1 MAKNDSVS
9 KVHLSS
15 FDDLFQTD
23 ESREDLKRER
33 LMDIPISQ
41 IREFPEHPY
50 KVKDDESMVELVES
64 IKTRGLIQ
72 PVLVRPLDDGTY
84 EMVSGHR
91 RKRAFEL
98 AGIEKIPARVK
109 ELTRD
114 EAILSM
120 VDSNLQRDEILP
132 SEKAFAYKM
141 RLEAMNRQAGRPKKE
156 NLTPVE
162 SNFEKQR
169 TNEVLAEEVGES
181 REQIRRYIR
190 LTNLIPELLDL
201 VDEKLIAMRPAVEI
215 SYFTPEAQM
224 WLYDAIGAADA
235 TPSHAQTLRM
245 RKYAE
250 QGTLTKE
257 KIDTIMDEEKP
268 NQKEK
273 SPFRDNRISKAI
285 PSSIPKDKQCEYV
298 IKAIEYY
305 TRALQRSKDRGA
317 R

>member
-72 PVLVRPLDDGTY
+72 PVLVRPLMDGTY

-98 AGIEKIPARVK
+98 AGIDKIPARVK

-141 RLEAMNRQAGRPKKE
+141 RLEAMNRQGMRTDRTS
-156 NLTPVE
+156 TPTE
-162 SNFEKQR
+162 SKFR
-169 TNEVLAEEVGES
+169 TNEQLAEEVGES

>member
-1 MAKNDSVS
+1 MAKQDSVS
-9 KVHLSS
+9 KVHLNS

-33 LMDIPISQ
+33 LMEIPISL
-41 IREFPEHPY
+41 IHDFPDHPY
-50 KVKDDESMVELVES
+50 KVKDDENMFELVES

-98 AGIEKIPARVK
+98 ANIEKIPARVQ
-109 ELTRD
+109 ELTMD

-132 SEKAFAYKM
+132 SEKAFAFKM
-141 RLEAMNRQAGRPKKE
+141 RLDAMNRQAGRPKKE

-162 SNFEKQR
+162 SNSSKLR
-169 TNEVLAEEVGES
+169 TNEILAEEVGES

-201 VDEKLIAMRPAVEI
+201 VDEKQIAMRPAVEI

-224 WLYDAIGAADA
+224 WLFEAIEFADA

-245 RKYAE
+245 RKFAE
-250 QGTLTKE
+250 QGRLSEDVITA
-257 KIDTIMDEEKP
+257 IMDEEKP

-273 SPFRDNRISKAI
+273 SPFRDNRISNAI
-285 PSSIPKDKQCEYV
+285 PKSIPKEKQCEYV
-298 IKAIEYY
+298 LKAIDYY
-305 TRALQRSKDRGA
+305 NRMLQKRREREA

>member
-1 MAKNDSVS
+1 MAKKDSVS

-141 RLEAMNRQAGRPKKE
+141 RLEAMNRQGMRTDRTS
-156 NLTPVE
+156 TPTE
-162 SNFEKQR
+162 SKFR
-169 TNEVLAEEVGES
+169 TNEQLAEEVGES

>member
-9 KVHLSS
+9 KIHLSS

-23 ESREDLKRER
+23 ESREELKRER
-33 LMDIPISQ
+33 LIEIPIDQ
-41 IREFPEHPY
+41 IRDFPDHPY
-50 KVKDDESMVELVES
+50 KVRDDESMTELVES
-64 IKTRGLIQ
+64 VKTRGLIQ
-72 PVLVRPLDDGTY
+72 PVLVRPVEDGMY

-98 AGIEKIPARVK
+98 AGIEKIPARVQ

-141 RLEAMNRQAGRPKKE
+141 RLEAMKRQGQRNDLTYRPLGDKLENKRAGE
-156 NLTPVE
+156 LLGET
-162 SNFEKQR
+162 
-169 TNEVLAEEVGES
+169 VGES
-181 REQIRRYIR
+181 ERQVQRYIR
-190 LTNLIPELLDL
+190 LTNLIPEMLDL
-201 VDEKLIAMRPAVEI
+201 VDEKQIAMRPAVEI
-215 SYFTPEAQM
+215 SYLTPKEQKCLVEAIS
-224 WLYDAIGAADA
+224 YEDC

-245 RKYAE
+245 RRFSE
-250 QGTLTKE
+250 QGKLTNE
-257 KIDTIMDEEKP
+257 AIEAIMSEEKP

-273 SPFRDNRISKAI
+273 SPFRDSRIAKAI
-285 PSSIPKDKQCEYV
+285 PQSVPKEKQCDFV
-298 IKAIEYY
+298 IKAIEHY
-305 TRALQRSKDRGA
+305 TRFLQRSKDKGA

>member
-1 MAKNDSVS
+1 MAKKNDSVS
-9 KVHLSS
+9 KITLTSY
-15 FDDLFQTD
+15 DDLFETD

-33 LMDIPISQ
+33 LMEIPISE
-41 IREFPEHPY
+41 IRDFPDHPY
-50 KVKDDESMVELVES
+50 KVKDDEAMLELVES
-64 IKTRGLIQ
+64 IRTRGLIQ
-72 PVLVRPLDDGTY
+72 PVLVRPVEDGKY

-98 AGIEKIPARVK
+98 ANIEKIPARVM

-141 RLEAMNRQAGRPKKE
+141 RLEAMNRQGARTDKTS
-156 NLTPVE
+156 TPVE
-162 SNFEKQR
+162 SKFR
-169 TNEVLAEEVGES
+169 TNEVLANEVGES

-190 LTNLIPELLDL
+190 LTNLIPALLNL

-215 SYFTPEAQM
+215 SYLSQDAQRWIFEAIE
-224 WLYDAIGAADA
+224 YNDC

-245 RKYAE
+245 RKFAE
-250 QGTLTKE
+250 QGKLSKDV
-257 KIDTIMDEEKP
+257 IDTIMDEEKP

-273 SPFRDNRISKAI
+273 SPFRDDRITSHI
-285 PSSIPKDKQCEYV
+285 PKNIPKDKHCEFV
-298 IKAIEYY
+298 IKAVDYY
-305 TRALQRSKDRGA
+305 SRVLQRSRDKER
-317 R
+317 

>member
-1 MAKNDSVS
+1 MAKNDSKSPVY
-9 KVHLSS
+9 LNS
-15 FDDLFQTD
+15 FDDLVQTD

-33 LMDIPISQ
+33 LMEIPIAL
-41 IREFPEHPY
+41 IHDFPDHPY
-50 KVKDDESMVELVES
+50 KVKDDENMDELVES

-98 AGIEKIPARVK
+98 ADIERIPARVQ

-141 RLEAMNRQAGRPKKE
+141 RLEAMNRQGMRTDRT
-156 NLTPVE
+156 LTPVE
-162 SNFEKQR
+162 SKFR
-169 TNEVLAEEVGES
+169 TNEQLAEEVGES

-190 LTNLIPELLDL
+190 LTNLIQPLLNL
-201 VDEKLIAMRPAVEI
+201 VDRKFIAMRPAVEI
-215 SYFTPEAQM
+215 SYLSSEEQGWLFEA
-224 WLYDAIGAADA
+224 IEFADA

-245 RKYAE
+245 RKFAE
-250 QGTLTKE
+250 QGRLSKDV
-257 KIDTIMDEEKP
+257 IDTIMDEEKP

-273 SPFRDNRISKAI
+273 SPFRDNRIAKAI
-285 PSSIPKDKQCEYV
+285 PASVPKEKQCEYV
-298 IKAIEYY
+298 LKAIDYY
-305 TRALQRSKDRGA
+305 NRALQKRREREA

>member
-1 MAKNDSVS
+1 MAKKDSAS

-41 IREFPEHPY
+41 ICEFSEHPY

-72 PVLVRPLDDGTY
+72 PVLVRPLDDGKY
-84 EMVSGHR
+84 ELVSGHR

-141 RLEAMNRQAGRPKKE
+141 RLEAMNRQGMRTDRTS
-156 NLTPVE
+156 TPTE
-162 SNFEKQR
+162 SKLR
-169 TNEVLAEEVGES
+169 TNEQLAEEVGES

-285 PSSIPKDKQCEYV
+285 PKSIPKDKQCEYV
-298 IKAIEYY
+298 LKAIDYY
-305 TRALQRSKDRGA
+305 NRALQKRRERDA